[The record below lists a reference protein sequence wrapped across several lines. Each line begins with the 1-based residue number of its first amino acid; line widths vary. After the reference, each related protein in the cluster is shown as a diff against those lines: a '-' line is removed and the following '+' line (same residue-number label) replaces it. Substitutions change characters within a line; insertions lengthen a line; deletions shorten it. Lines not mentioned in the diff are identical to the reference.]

1 MTTQVSLADITKA
14 VRKNRPPGEKEEP
27 EETLSAEALC
37 EIPLVPE
44 VEDEEPEEED
54 KKPGKKKTKSERVE
68 SESLD
73 HILAMGEA
81 IRKVYQGAKMSERAK
96 RDPMFAAQLLKDY
109 NLLVKSTM
117 SFVTARIRLEELRLQ
132 RDRDKEGSSDGSK
145 NVFIIQGL
153 YDSSKPQTLE
163 IQAENNGPVKF
174 ITKGLDN

>member
-1 MTTQVSLADITKA
+1 MPTEVSLADIKAA
-14 VRKNRPPGEKEEP
+14 VRKNRPPGEKELPEEEPLSVESVIETDGIYAPDEDEP
-27 EETLSAEALC
+27 EETEN
-37 EIPLVPE
+37 
-44 VEDEEPEEED
+44 
-54 KKPGKKKTKSERVE
+54 KGKKKTKSERVE

-96 RDPMFAAQLLKDY
+96 REPAFAAQLLKDY